1 MYNVHLEKMLLSL
14 NVTRELNEKLSK
26 DLYELIECPHVIIHI
41 PSLGYSVNI
50 RQTFTPK
57 IFGICQHSMIFRLS
71 FLRNPMSEIIY
82 ILPVEVTQDLLSMYV
97 DIIDSIVSQERT
109 ANRATFLT
117 LSQAKTLERTCMNLS
132 RILHCSEATLTA
144 IRKRIVGKQAYI
156 LPWIVDEYDL
166 RISDYLSVPL
176 LGPDMMLQR
185 ELLNL
190 SKMSKIIDD
199 LGLPQPAHSKD
210 IRDYSKLC
218 ANLAKLIVLNTDIC
232 LWLFR
237 LNCGVKNEH
246 YGVFLINHI
255 SIPFMPAIREIRKQY
270 GDEWMN
276 NPNVREEYLN
286 ALLIHLP
293 KIVSIVTSF
302 DKAHYNSW
310 KDFYNHVQKFGCLLQ
325 ALPNE
330 KNSSTISVSL
340 FIPNKITGKPIKW
353 IGTSNKLLLGISQGM
368 NDLPPPLPPN

>member
-14 NVTRELNEKLSK
+14 NITRELNEKLSK
-26 DLYELIECPHVIIHI
+26 DLYELIESPHVIIHI

-57 IFGICQHSMIFRLS
+57 ILGIYQHSMIFRLS

-97 DIIDSIVSQERT
+97 DIIDSIVSKERT

-117 LSQAKTLERTCMNLS
+117 LSQAKTLERTHMNLS
-132 RILHCSEATLTA
+132 RILHCSDATLTT

-156 LPWIVDEYDL
+156 LPWIIDEYDL
-166 RISDYLSVPL
+166 RISGYLSIPL
-176 LGPDMMLQR
+176 LGPDIMLQR

-190 SKMSKIIDD
+190 SKMSEIIED
-199 LGLPQPAHSKD
+199 LGLPQPAHFKD

-218 ANLAKLIVLNTDIC
+218 ANLAELIVLNTDIC
-232 LWLFR
+232 LWLIR
-237 LNCGVKNEH
+237 LNYGVQNKH

-255 SIPFMPAIREIRKQY
+255 SIPFMTAIREIRKQY
-270 GDEWMN
+270 GDEWMS
-276 NPNVREEYLN
+276 NPSVREEYLN

-302 DKAHYNSW
+302 DKAHYSSW

-325 ALPNE
+325 AVPNE

-340 FIPNKITGKPIKW
+340 FIPNKITGKPFKW
-353 IGTSNKLLLGISQGM
+353 IGTSNKLQLGISQG
-368 NDLPPPLPPN
+368 DE